1 MSTRI
6 LKTQKSGFFSKFF
19 NTSTAVISLSFLSLM
34 ILIIL
39 LAPIYEHLRAA
50 DSTRVDLFNRFLGPS
65 GTYILGTDELG
76 RDLMLR
82 LLNGGKV
89 SLSIGLIASII
100 AGSIGTVLGLT
111 SGYFGGK
118 IDSIIMRFADT
129 IISLPLLPLL
139 IVFTAI
145 DLSKLGIPQ
154 TYIDMPFFSTFKII
168 IIISIVGWPT
178 IARLVRASTLAVR
191 EDDFIQVALA
201 QGYGPMR
208 IMLKHILPNVTSPI
222 IVATTLSIGN
232 IILFESVLSFL
243 GLGIQPPVASWGNM
257 LTGAQELIYED
268 PKLAIW
274 PGTLIFLTVI
284 AFNFLGD
291 SLQRAFRTR
300 SIQIIE

>member
-1 MSTRI
+1 
-6 LKTQKSGFFSKFF
+6 
-19 NTSTAVISLSFLSLM
+19 M

-82 LLNGGKV
+82 LLNGGQV

-154 TYIDMPFFSTFKII
+154 TYIDMPFFGTFKII

-208 IMLKHILPNVTSPI
+208 IMFKHILPNVTSPI
-222 IVATTLSIGN
+222 IVATTLNIGN

>member
-1 MSTRI
+1 MITRI
-6 LKTQKSGFFSKFF
+6 FKTQKSAFFSRFF

-39 LAPIYEHLRAA
+39 FTPIYELLRAA
-50 DSTRVDLFNRFLGPS
+50 DPNRVDLFNRFLGPS
-65 GTYILGTDELG
+65 RTYILGTDELG

-89 SLSIGLIASII
+89 SLSIGLIASVI
-100 AGSIGTVLGLT
+100 AGSIGTALGLT

-118 IDSIIMRFADT
+118 LDSIIMRFADI

-139 IVFTAI
+139 IVLTAI

-208 IMLKHILPNVTSPI
+208 IMFKHILPNVTSPI

>member
-6 LKTQKSGFFSKFF
+6 LKTQTSGFFSRFF
-19 NTSTAVISLSFLSLM
+19 NTPTAFVSLSFLLLM

-208 IMLKHILPNVTSPI
+208 IMFKHILPNVTSPI
-222 IVATTLSIGN
+222 IVATTLTIGN

-291 SLQRAFRTR
+291 SLQRTFRTR

>member
-6 LKTQKSGFFSKFF
+6 LKTQKSDFFFRFF
-19 NTSTAVISLSFLSLM
+19 YTPTAVISLSFLSLM
-34 ILIIL
+34 ILIIIF
-39 LAPIYEHLRAA
+39 APFYEYLRGA
-50 DSTRVDLFNRFLGPS
+50 DSNRVDLFNRFLGPS

-82 LLNGGKV
+82 LLNGGKI

-100 AGSIGTVLGLT
+100 AGSIGTVLGLI

-118 IDSIIMRFADT
+118 IDSIIMRFADI

-145 DLSKLGIPQ
+145 DLNKLGIPQ

-208 IMLKHILPNVTSPI
+208 IMFKHILPNVTSPI
-222 IVATTLSIGN
+222 IVATTLGIGN

-291 SLQRAFRTR
+291 SLQRAFRTK

>member
-6 LKTQKSGFFSKFF
+6 LKTQKSGFFSRFF

-178 IARLVRASTLAVR
+178 IARLVRAATLTAR
-191 EDDFIQVALA
+191 EEDFIQVALA
-201 QGYGPMR
+201 QGYGPTR
-208 IMLKHILPNVTSPI
+208 IIFRHILPNVTSPI
-222 IVATTLSIGN
+222 IVATTLAIGN

-243 GLGIQPPVASWGNM
+243 GLGVQPPIASWGNM

>member
-1 MSTRI
+1 MITRI
-6 LKTQKSGFFSKFF
+6 FKTQKSAFFFRFF

-39 LAPIYEHLRAA
+39 LTPIYEHLRAA

-89 SLSIGLIASII
+89 SLSIGLLASII

-168 IIISIVGWPT
+168 IIG
-178 IARLVRASTLAVR
+178 
-191 EDDFIQVALA
+191 
-201 QGYGPMR
+201 
-208 IMLKHILPNVTSPI
+208 
-222 IVATTLSIGN
+222 
-232 IILFESVLSFL
+232 
-243 GLGIQPPVASWGNM
+243 
-257 LTGAQELIYED
+257 
-268 PKLAIW
+268 
-274 PGTLIFLTVI
+274 
-284 AFNFLGD
+284 
-291 SLQRAFRTR
+291 
-300 SIQIIE
+300 

>member
-1 MSTRI
+1 MITRI
-6 LKTQKSGFFSKFF
+6 FKTQKSAFFSRFF

-39 LAPIYEHLRAA
+39 FTPIYELLRAA
-50 DSTRVDLFNRFLGPS
+50 DPNRVDLFNRFLGPS
-65 GTYILGTDELG
+65 RTYILGTDELG

-89 SLSIGLIASII
+89 SLSIGLIASVI

-208 IMLKHILPNVTSPI
+208 IMFKHILPNVTSPI
-222 IVATTLSIGN
+222 IVATTLAIGN

-243 GLGIQPPVASWGNM
+243 GLGVQPPIASWGNM

>member
-6 LKTQKSGFFSKFF
+6 LKTQKSGFFSRFF
-19 NTSTAVISLSFLSLM
+19 NTPTAVISLSFLSLM
-34 ILIIL
+34 ILIIIF
-39 LAPIYEHLRAA
+39 APFYEHLRGA
-50 DSTRVDLFNRFLGPS
+50 DSTKVDLFNRFLGPS

-191 EDDFIQVALA
+191 EDDFVQVALT

-208 IMLKHILPNVTSPI
+208 IMFKHILPNVTSPI

-257 LTGAQELIYED
+257 LTGAQDLIYED

>member
-6 LKTQKSGFFSKFF
+6 LKTQTSGFFSRFF
-19 NTSTAVISLSFLSLM
+19 NTPTAFVSLSFLLLM

-208 IMLKHILPNVTSPI
+208 IMFKHILPNVTSPI

>member
-1 MSTRI
+1 MITRI
-6 LKTQKSGFFSKFF
+6 FKTQKSAFFSRFF

-39 LAPIYEHLRAA
+39 FTPIYELLRAA
-50 DSTRVDLFNRFLGPS
+50 DPNRVDLFNRFLGPS

-178 IARLVRASTLAVR
+178 IARLVRAATLTAR
-191 EDDFIQVALA
+191 EEDFIQVALA
-201 QGYGPMR
+201 QGYGPTR
-208 IMLKHILPNVTSPI
+208 IIYRHILPNVTSPI
-222 IVATTLSIGN
+222 IVATTLAIGN

-243 GLGIQPPVASWGNM
+243 GLGVQPPIASWGNM

-300 SIQIIE
+300 SIQIIG

>member
-1 MSTRI
+1 MNTRI
-6 LKTQKSGFFSKFF
+6 PKTQKSAFFSRFF
-19 NTSTAVISLSFLSLM
+19 NTPTAVISLSFLSLM
-34 ILIIL
+34 ILIIIF
-39 LAPIYEHLRAA
+39 APFYEHLRGT
-50 DSTRVDLFNRFLGPS
+50 DSTKVDIFNRFLGPS

-82 LLNGGKV
+82 LLNGGKI

-100 AGSIGTVLGLT
+100 AGLIGTVLGLI
-111 SGYFGGK
+111 SGYFAGK
-118 IDSIIMRFADT
+118 IDSIIMRFADI

-168 IIISIVGWPT
+168 VIISIVGWPT

-208 IMLKHILPNVTSPI
+208 IMFKHILPNVTSPI

-257 LTGAQELIYED
+257 LTGAQDLIYED

>member
-6 LKTQKSGFFSKFF
+6 LKTQTSGVFSRFF
-19 NTSTAVISLSFLSLM
+19 NTPTAFVSLSFLSLM

-208 IMLKHILPNVTSPI
+208 IMFKHILPNVTSPI

>member
-1 MSTRI
+1 MITQI
-6 LKTQKSGFFSKFF
+6 FKTEKSAFFSRFF

-39 LAPIYEHLRAA
+39 FTPIYELLRAA
-50 DSTRVDLFNRFLGPS
+50 DPNRVDLFNRFLGPS
-65 GTYILGTDELG
+65 RTYILGTDELG

-89 SLSIGLIASII
+89 SLSIGLIASVI
-100 AGSIGTVLGLT
+100 AASIGTVLGLT

-118 IDSIIMRFADT
+118 LDSIIMRFADI

-139 IVFTAI
+139 IVLTAI

-178 IARLVRASTLAVR
+178 IARLVRAATLTAR
-191 EDDFIQVALA
+191 EEDFIQVALA
-201 QGYGPMR
+201 QGYAPTR
-208 IMLKHILPNVTSPI
+208 IIFRHILPNVTSPI
-222 IVATTLSIGN
+222 IVATTLAIGN

-243 GLGIQPPVASWGNM
+243 GLGVQPPIASWGNM

-300 SIQIIE
+300 SIQIIG

>member
-6 LKTQKSGFFSKFF
+6 LKTQKSAFFSRFL
-19 NTSTAVISLSFLSLM
+19 NTSPAVISLSFLSLM

-39 LAPIYEHLRAA
+39 LAPIYEFLRAA
-50 DSTRVDLFNRFLGPS
+50 DPTRVDLFNRFLGPS

-82 LLNGGKV
+82 LLNGGEV

-139 IVFTAI
+139 IVLTAI

-168 IIISIVGWPT
+168 IIISLVGWPT
-178 IARLVRASTLAVR
+178 IARLVRASTLTVR

-201 QGYGPMR
+201 QGYGPIR
-208 IMLKHILPNVTSPI
+208 IMFKHVLPNVTSPI
-222 IVATTLSIGN
+222 IVATTLGIGN

-300 SIQIIE
+300 SIQIIN

>member
-1 MSTRI
+1 MGTRI

-19 NTSTAVISLSFLSLM
+19 NTSTAVISLFFLSLM

-39 LAPIYEHLRAA
+39 FTPIYELLRAA
-50 DSTRVDLFNRFLGPS
+50 DPNRVDLFNRFLGPS
-65 GTYILGTDELG
+65 RTYILGTDELG

-89 SLSIGLIASII
+89 SLSIGLIASVI

-118 IDSIIMRFADT
+118 IDSIIMRFADI

-139 IVFTAI
+139 IVLTAI

-178 IARLVRASTLAVR
+178 IARLVRAATLTAR
-191 EDDFIQVALA
+191 EEDFIQVALA
-201 QGYGPMR
+201 QGYGPTR
-208 IMLKHILPNVTSPI
+208 IIFRHILPNVTSPI
-222 IVATTLSIGN
+222 IVATTLAIGN

-243 GLGIQPPVASWGNM
+243 GLGVQPPIASWGNM

-300 SIQIIE
+300 SIQIIG

>member
-1 MSTRI
+1 
-6 LKTQKSGFFSKFF
+6 
-19 NTSTAVISLSFLSLM
+19 M

-39 LAPIYEHLRAA
+39 FTPIYELLRAA
-50 DSTRVDLFNRFLGPS
+50 DPNRVDLFNRFLGPS
-65 GTYILGTDELG
+65 RTYILGTDELG

-89 SLSIGLIASII
+89 SLSIGLIASVI

-118 IDSIIMRFADT
+118 IDSIIMRFADI

-139 IVFTAI
+139 IVLTAI

-154 TYIDMPFFSTFKII
+154 TYIDMPFFSSFKII

-178 IARLVRASTLAVR
+178 IARLVRATTLIAR
-191 EDDFIQVALA
+191 EEDFIQVALA
-201 QGYGPMR
+201 QGYGPTR
-208 IMLKHILPNVTSPI
+208 IIFRHILPNVTSPI
-222 IVATTLSIGN
+222 IVATTLAIGN

-243 GLGIQPPVASWGNM
+243 GLGVQPPIASWGNM

-300 SIQIIE
+300 SIQIIG

>member
-1 MSTRI
+1 MITRI
-6 LKTQKSGFFSKFF
+6 FKTQKSAFFSRFF

-39 LAPIYEHLRAA
+39 FTPIYELLRAA
-50 DSTRVDLFNRFLGPS
+50 DPNRVDLFNRFLGPS
-65 GTYILGTDELG
+65 RTYILGTDELG

-89 SLSIGLIASII
+89 SLSIGLIASVI

-118 IDSIIMRFADT
+118 IDSIIMRFADI

-139 IVFTAI
+139 IVLTAI

-168 IIISIVGWPT
+168 IIIAIVGWPT

-208 IMLKHILPNVTSPI
+208 IMFKHILPNVTSPI
-222 IVATTLSIGN
+222 IVATTLGIGN

-291 SLQRAFRTR
+291 SLQRAFRTK

>member
-1 MSTRI
+1 MRKRI
-6 LKTQKSGFFSKFF
+6 FKTQKSAFFVKVF
-19 NTSTAVISLSFLSLM
+19 NTPTAVISLSFLSLM

-39 LAPIYEHLRAA
+39 LAPIYEHLRAT
-50 DSTRVDLFNRFLGPS
+50 DSTRVDLFNRFLGPT

-82 LLNGGKV
+82 LLNGGEV

-118 IDSIIMRFADT
+118 IDSIIMRFADI

-168 IIISIVGWPT
+168 IIISLVGWPT
-178 IARLVRASTLAVR
+178 IARLVRASTLIVR

-201 QGYGPMR
+201 QGYGPIR
-208 IMLKHILPNVTSPI
+208 IMFKHVLPNVTSPI

-300 SIQIIE
+300 SIQIIN

>member
-1 MSTRI
+1 MNTRI
-6 LKTQKSGFFSKFF
+6 PKTQKSAFFSRFF
-19 NTSTAVISLSFLSLM
+19 NTPTAVISLSFLSLM

-129 IISLPLLPLL
+129 MISLPLLPLL

-168 IIISIVGWPT
+168 IIISLVGWPT

-208 IMLKHILPNVTSPI
+208 IMFKHILPNVTSPI

-257 LTGAQELIYED
+257 LTGAQDLIYED

>member
-6 LKTQKSGFFSKFF
+6 LKTQKSAFFSRFL
-19 NTSTAVISLSFLSLM
+19 NTSPAVISLSFLSLM

-39 LAPIYEHLRAA
+39 LAPIYEFLRAA
-50 DSTRVDLFNRFLGPS
+50 DPARVDLFNRFLGPS

-89 SLSIGLIASII
+89 SLSIGLITSII
-100 AGSIGTVLGLT
+100 VGSIGTVLGLT

-139 IVFTAI
+139 IVLTAI

-154 TYIDMPFFSTFKII
+154 TYIDMPFFNTCKII

-178 IARLVRASTLAVR
+178 IARLVRASTLTVR
-191 EDDFIQVALA
+191 EEDFIKVALA

-208 IMLKHILPNVTSPI
+208 IIFRHILPNVTSPI
-222 IVATTLSIGN
+222 IVATTLAIGN

-257 LTGAQELIYED
+257 LTGAQELLYED

>member
-1 MSTRI
+1 MRKRI
-6 LKTQKSGFFSKFF
+6 FKTQKSAFFVRFF
-19 NTSTAVISLSFLSLM
+19 NTPTAVISLSFLSLM

-50 DSTRVDLFNRFLGPS
+50 DATRVDLFNRFSGPT

-82 LLNGGKV
+82 LLNGGEV

-139 IVFTAI
+139 IVLTAI

-168 IIISIVGWPT
+168 IIISLVGWPT
-178 IARLVRASTLAVR
+178 IARLVRASTLIVR

-208 IMLKHILPNVTSPI
+208 IMFKHVLPNVTSPI
-222 IVATTLSIGN
+222 IVATTLGIGN

-300 SIQIIE
+300 SIQIIN

>member
-1 MSTRI
+1 MITRI
-6 LKTQKSGFFSKFF
+6 FKTQKSAFFSRFF

-39 LAPIYEHLRAA
+39 FTPIYELLRAA
-50 DSTRVDLFNRFLGPS
+50 DPNRVDLFNRFLGPS
-65 GTYILGTDELG
+65 RTYILGTDELG

-89 SLSIGLIASII
+89 SLSIGLIASVI

-118 IDSIIMRFADT
+118 IDSIIMRFADI

-139 IVFTAI
+139 IVLTAI

-178 IARLVRASTLAVR
+178 IARLVRAATLTAR
-191 EDDFIQVALA
+191 EEDFIQVALA
-201 QGYGPMR
+201 QGYGPTR
-208 IMLKHILPNVTSPI
+208 IIFRHILPNVTSPI
-222 IVATTLSIGN
+222 IVATTLAIGN

-243 GLGIQPPVASWGNM
+243 GLGVQPPIASWGNM

-300 SIQIIE
+300 SIQIIG

>member
-1 MSTRI
+1 MNTRI
-6 LKTQKSGFFSKFF
+6 PKTQKSVFFSRFF
-19 NTSTAVISLSFLSLM
+19 NTPTAVISLSFLSLM

>member
-1 MSTRI
+1 MITRI
-6 LKTQKSGFFSKFF
+6 FKTQKSAFFSRFF

-39 LAPIYEHLRAA
+39 FTPIYELLRAA
-50 DSTRVDLFNRFLGPS
+50 DPNRVDLFNRFLGPS
-65 GTYILGTDELG
+65 RTYILGTDELG

-89 SLSIGLIASII
+89 SLSIGLIASVI

-118 IDSIIMRFADT
+118 IDSIIMRFADI

-139 IVFTAI
+139 IVLTAI

-154 TYIDMPFFSTFKII
+154 TYIDLPFFSTFKII

-178 IARLVRASTLAVR
+178 IARLVRAATLTAR
-191 EDDFIQVALA
+191 EEDFIQVALA
-201 QGYGPMR
+201 QGYGPTR
-208 IMLKHILPNVTSPI
+208 IIFRHILPNVTSPI
-222 IVATTLSIGN
+222 IVATTLAIGN

-243 GLGIQPPVASWGNM
+243 GLGVQPPIASWGNM

-300 SIQIIE
+300 SIQIIG

>member
-1 MSTRI
+1 MNTRI
-6 LKTQKSGFFSKFF
+6 PTTQKSAFFSRFF
-19 NTSTAVISLSFLSLM
+19 NTPTAVISLSFLSLM

-82 LLNGGKV
+82 LLNGGQV

-191 EDDFIQVALA
+191 EDDFIQAALA

-208 IMLKHILPNVTSPI
+208 IMFKHILPNVTSPI

-257 LTGAQELIYED
+257 LTGAQDLIYED

>member
-6 LKTQKSGFFSKFF
+6 LKTQKSAFFSKFF
-19 NTSTAVISLSFLSLM
+19 NTPTAVISLSFLSLM

-50 DSTRVDLFNRFLGPS
+50 DSTRVDLFNRFSGPT

-82 LLNGGKV
+82 LLNGGEV

-139 IVFTAI
+139 IVLTAI

-168 IIISIVGWPT
+168 IIISLVGWPT
-178 IARLVRASTLAVR
+178 IARLVRASTLTVR

-201 QGYGPMR
+201 QGYGPIR
-208 IMLKHILPNVTSPI
+208 IMFKHVLPNVTSPI
-222 IVATTLSIGN
+222 IVATTLGIGN

-300 SIQIIE
+300 SIQIIN

>member
-1 MSTRI
+1 MITRI
-6 LKTQKSGFFSKFF
+6 FKTQKSAFFSRFF

-39 LAPIYEHLRAA
+39 FTPIYELLRAA
-50 DSTRVDLFNRFLGPS
+50 DPNRVDLFNRFLGPS
-65 GTYILGTDELG
+65 RTYILGTDELG

-89 SLSIGLIASII
+89 SLSIGLIASVI

-118 IDSIIMRFADT
+118 IDSIIMRFADI

-139 IVFTAI
+139 IVLTAI

-154 TYIDMPFFSTFKII
+154 TYIDMPFFNTFKLI
-168 IIISIVGWPT
+168 IIISLVGWPT
-178 IARLVRASTLAVR
+178 IARLVRASTLTVR
-191 EDDFIQVALA
+191 EEDFIQVALA
-201 QGYGPMR
+201 QGYGPIR
-208 IMLKHILPNVTSPI
+208 IMFKHVLPNVTSPI
-222 IVATTLSIGN
+222 IVATTLGIGN

-300 SIQIIE
+300 SIQIIN

>member
-6 LKTQKSGFFSKFF
+6 LKTQKSAFFSKFF
-19 NTSTAVISLSFLSLM
+19 NTPTAVISLSFLLLM

-39 LAPIYEHLRAA
+39 LGPIYEYLRAA
-50 DSTRVDLFNRFLGPS
+50 DSTRVDLFNRFSGPT

-82 LLNGGKV
+82 LLNGGEV

-139 IVFTAI
+139 IVLTAI

-168 IIISIVGWPT
+168 IITSLVGWPT
-178 IARLVRASTLAVR
+178 IARLVRASTLTVR

-201 QGYGPMR
+201 QGYGPIR
-208 IMLKHILPNVTSPI
+208 IMFKHVLPNVTSPI
-222 IVATTLSIGN
+222 IVATTLGIGN

-300 SIQIIE
+300 SIQIIN

>member
-1 MSTRI
+1 MITRI
-6 LKTQKSGFFSKFF
+6 FKTQKSAFFSRFF

-39 LAPIYEHLRAA
+39 FTPIYELLRAA
-50 DSTRVDLFNRFLGPS
+50 DPNRVDLFNRFLGPS
-65 GTYILGTDELG
+65 RTYILGTDELG

-89 SLSIGLIASII
+89 SLSIGLIASVI

-118 IDSIIMRFADT
+118 IDSIIMRFADI

-139 IVFTAI
+139 IVLTAI

-154 TYIDMPFFSTFKII
+154 TYIDMPFFSSFKII

-178 IARLVRASTLAVR
+178 IARLVRAATLTAR
-191 EDDFIQVALA
+191 EEDFIQVALA
-201 QGYGPMR
+201 QGYGPTR
-208 IMLKHILPNVTSPI
+208 IIFRHILPNVTSPI
-222 IVATTLSIGN
+222 IVATTLAIGN

-243 GLGIQPPVASWGNM
+243 GLGVQPPIASWGNM

-300 SIQIIE
+300 SIQIIG

>member
-6 LKTQKSGFFSKFF
+6 LKTQKSGFFSRFF

-191 EDDFIQVALA
+191 EDDFIQAALA

-208 IMLKHILPNVTSPI
+208 IMFKHILPNVTSPI

>member
-6 LKTQKSGFFSKFF
+6 LKTQKSGFFSRFF

>member
-6 LKTQKSGFFSKFF
+6 LKTQKSAFFSKFF
-19 NTSTAVISLSFLSLM
+19 NTPTAVISLSFLSLM

-39 LAPIYEHLRAA
+39 LAPIYEHLRAT
-50 DSTRVDLFNRFLGPS
+50 DSTRVDLFNRFSGPT

-82 LLNGGKV
+82 LLNGGEV

-139 IVFTAI
+139 IVLTAI

-168 IIISIVGWPT
+168 IIISLVGWPT
-178 IARLVRASTLAVR
+178 IARLVRASTLTVR

-201 QGYGPMR
+201 QGYGPIR
-208 IMLKHILPNVTSPI
+208 IMFKHVLPNVTSPI
-222 IVATTLSIGN
+222 IVATTLGIGN

-300 SIQIIE
+300 SIQIIN

>member
-1 MSTRI
+1 MITRI
-6 LKTQKSGFFSKFF
+6 FKTQKSAFFSRFF
-19 NTSTAVISLSFLSLM
+19 NTSTAVISLTFLSLM

-39 LAPIYEHLRAA
+39 FTPIYELLRAA
-50 DSTRVDLFNRFLGPS
+50 DPNRVDLFNRFLGPS
-65 GTYILGTDELG
+65 RTYILGTDELG

-89 SLSIGLIASII
+89 SLSIGLIASVI

-118 IDSIIMRFADT
+118 IDSIIMRFADI

-139 IVFTAI
+139 IVLTAI

-154 TYIDMPFFSTFKII
+154 TYIDMPFFSSFKII

-178 IARLVRASTLAVR
+178 IARLVRAATLTAR
-191 EDDFIQVALA
+191 EEDFIQVALA
-201 QGYGPMR
+201 QGYSPTR
-208 IMLKHILPNVTSPI
+208 IIFRHILPNVTSPI
-222 IVATTLSIGN
+222 IVATTLAIGN

-243 GLGIQPPVASWGNM
+243 GLGVQPPIASWGNM

-300 SIQIIE
+300 SIQIIG

>member
-6 LKTQKSGFFSKFF
+6 FKTQKSAFFVKFF
-19 NTSTAVISLSFLSLM
+19 NTPTAVISLSFLLLM

-39 LAPIYEHLRAA
+39 LGPIYEYLRAA
-50 DSTRVDLFNRFLGPS
+50 DSTRVDLFNRFSGPT

-82 LLNGGKV
+82 LLNGGEV

-139 IVFTAI
+139 IVLTAI

-168 IIISIVGWPT
+168 IIISLVGWPT
-178 IARLVRASTLAVR
+178 IARLVRASTLTVR

-201 QGYGPMR
+201 QGYGPIR
-208 IMLKHILPNVTSPI
+208 IMFKHVLPNVTSPI
-222 IVATTLSIGN
+222 IVATTLGIGN
-232 IILFESVLSFL
+232 IILFEIVLSFL

-291 SLQRAFRTR
+291 SLQRAFRTK